1 MTSRDRSLRQIEVFL
16 KTHPNASVRVK
27 FSGDDNYRNYPS
39 GDVRSDTFC
48 DTTDEGV
55 VFEDDETGICDTVA
69 TPKRHLSFSEWFKIN
84 ALCDGSDTVAT
95 PSTPSVGRDDHATAA
110 PQTRTPLGVRLAAGD
125 APSVDWAD
133 LSEKQFEQALQ
144 TITCLEELNGLA
156 NRRRVL
162 QRDCKQW
169 SEAQRSLIL
178 MRKFMLENGHG

>member
-1 MTSRDRSLRQIEVFL
+1 MTSLDRSLRHIEDFL

-27 FSGDDNYRNYPS
+27 FNGNDNYRNYPS
-39 GDVRSDTFC
+39 SAVRSDTFC
-48 DTTDEGV
+48 DTTDGGL
-55 VFEDDETGICDTVA
+55 VFEDDETEFCDTDA
-69 TPKRHLSFSEWFKIN
+69 TVKRHLSFLDWFKIN
-84 ALCDGSDTVAT
+84 ALGDGSDTVAT
-95 PSTPSVGRDDHATAA
+95 PSTPSVVRDDHATAE

>member
-1 MTSRDRSLRQIEVFL
+1 MTSRDRSLRQIEDFL

-27 FSGDDNYRNYPS
+27 FNGDDNYRNYPS
-39 GDVRSDTFC
+39 GGVTNDTFC

-55 VFEDDETGICDTVA
+55 AFEDDETEICDTVA
-69 TPKRHLSFSEWFKIN
+69 TVKRHLSFLEWFKIN
-84 ALCDGSDTVAT
+84 DLEGGSDTVAT
-95 PSTPSVGRDDHATAA
+95 PSTPSVARDDNATAE

-133 LSEKQFEQALQ
+133 FSEKQFEQALQ

>member
-1 MTSRDRSLRQIEVFL
+1 MTSLDRSLRQIENFL
-16 KTHPNASVRVK
+16 KAQPNASVRVR
-27 FSGDDNYRNYPS
+27 FIGDDTYRNFTS
-39 GDVRSDTFC
+39 DDVRNEMKCEMPNDDF
-48 DTTDEGV
+48 
-55 VFEDDETGICDTVA
+55 VFYDHNEPKCETRAKDL
-69 TPKRHLSFSEWFKIN
+69 RNYNFLEWFKIN
-84 ALCDGSDTVAT
+84 SLHSSCEMDAKDLTGEFRT
-95 PSTPSVGRDDHATAA
+95 DDHAKAE

-125 APSVDWAD
+125 APSVVWAD

>member
-1 MTSRDRSLRQIEVFL
+1 
-16 KTHPNASVRVK
+16 
-27 FSGDDNYRNYPS
+27 
-39 GDVRSDTFC
+39 
-48 DTTDEGV
+48 
-55 VFEDDETGICDTVA
+55 
-69 TPKRHLSFSEWFKIN
+69 
-84 ALCDGSDTVAT
+84 
-95 PSTPSVGRDDHATAA
+95 
-110 PQTRTPLGVRLAAGD
+110 
-125 APSVDWAD
+125 

>member
-1 MTSRDRSLRQIEVFL
+1 MTSLEHKLRQIEEIL
-16 KTHPNASVRVK
+16 QLYPNASVRVK
-27 FSGDDNYRNYPS
+27 FHGSGNYRHFPS
-39 GDVRSDTFC
+39 NHVTRDTFW
-48 DTTDEGV
+48 DTCSNGV
-55 VFEDDETGICDTVA
+55 PNDGFDSTQRDTNG
-69 TPKRHLSFSEWFKIN
+69 TLLGHLSFSEWFKIN
-84 ALCDGSDTVAT
+84 CLQNGRDTYETLLDTKCPA
-95 PSTPSVGRDDHATAA
+95 DDHATAE